1 MSASKLNTLKASY
14 AGLSGV
20 YDSATHTYRLFLTI
34 YGQTQR
40 TWTEQAA
47 KVRRDATM
55 RPATIGGYVRDNDA
69 PRLEGRPLHAC
80 AFDEGKGLFVPVVNI
95 TATEAEW
102 QQGCEAARHLAGAA
116 TLFAEQHGKLP
127 GRGDVDGLVI
137 YPAGDHVTQGIVQG
151 IHRASALDDMAARFN
166 G

>member
-1 MSASKLNTLKASY
+1 MNTKLNTLKASY
-14 AGLSGV
+14 DGLAGT
-20 YDSATHTYRLFLTI
+20 YDGTTHTYRLFLTV

-40 TWTEQAA
+40 TWSEQAA

-69 PRLEGRPLHAC
+69 PRLERHPLHAC
-80 AFDEGKGLFVPVVNI
+80 LFDEGRNAFVPVVNI

-102 QQGCEAARHLAGAA
+102 DEACNDARHLAGAA
-116 TLFAEQHGKLP
+116 QLFAEQHGKLP

-137 YPAGDHVTQGIVQG
+137 YPAGDHVTQGIMQG
-151 IHRASALDDMAARFN
+151 VHRASVFDDLAARFN